1 MKSVEKPVKDPIK
14 DKYNQKI
21 GFFKKIKIYFNKKR
35 EFYKSNKGFIEEINS
50 IKEIV
55 LGIVTYSI
63 LGGFAFTLLGF
74 SPSILSFISAGCFLW
89 LVENKFVDFIVRII
103 SSLNLVKI
111 YH

>member
-35 EFYKSNKGFIEEINS
+35 ESYKSKKGLMEELSS

-55 LGIVTYSI
+55 LGVVTYSVI
-63 LGGFAFTLLGF
+63 GGFAFTLFGF
-74 SPSILSFISAGCFLW
+74 APSILSFITAGCFLW
-89 LVENKFVDFIVRII
+89 LIENKFVDFIIRII